1 MGALNL
7 RQLILLLSVSTALLI
22 LANTFYTSYNTQ
34 RTLLIEQTLEVNHAY
49 AAKTADSVNNF
60 LLSAQQQLLIAAQDV
75 VQAESDPKKLAHI
88 VKRLKEQTNSFS
100 SVMMLDAQGTALAI
114 SHPVQH
120 LLGKKLQN
128 YGAAQALKE
137 RRPLISQPYIS
148 VTDHLVVLVTHP
160 VFDAQGHYL
169 GFIGGS
175 IYLQEDNILHTLLG
189 QHYHRDQSAIYVV
202 DQHSQLLYH
211 QESQRIGERIVDNP
225 VIERVTGKKSGS
237 QQLINSQGIEMLAG
251 YAPVLSTG
259 WGVVAQRS
267 LDATLAGMD
276 EQMLIVAR
284 HSFPFFMLV
293 VLVVWLVS
301 RWIAKP
307 LWQLARS
314 AENLDKPDMHTQI
327 SNISGWYFEV
337 SQLKQALL
345 NGLAG
350 LNHKMG
356 KLNLDNITDP
366 LTALVN
372 RRGMQA
378 ALDNWQ
384 QVQQPFSV
392 ITGDIDHFKCINDQF
407 GHDVGDKVLQF
418 LAQHMHD
425 ALRPTDLACRVGGE
439 EFVMLLPNTDKSQAH
454 KVAERLRQRIESA
467 ICPQVGEP
475 ITLSFGVASWP
486 CAQASIATVM
496 KNADVAL
503 YAAKSAGRNRV
514 CSCYES
520 CE

>member
-1 MGALNL
+1 
-7 RQLILLLSVSTALLI
+7 
-22 LANTFYTSYNTQ
+22 
-34 RTLLIEQTLEVNHAY
+34 
-49 AAKTADSVNNF
+49 
-60 LLSAQQQLLIAAQDV
+60 
-75 VQAESDPKKLAHI
+75 
-88 VKRLKEQTNSFS
+88 
-100 SVMMLDAQGTALAI
+100 
-114 SHPVQH
+114 
-120 LLGKKLQN
+120 
-128 YGAAQALKE
+128 
-137 RRPLISQPYIS
+137 
-148 VTDHLVVLVTHP
+148 
-160 VFDAQGHYL
+160 
-169 GFIGGS
+169 
-175 IYLQEDNILHTLLG
+175 
-189 QHYHRDQSAIYVV
+189 
-202 DQHSQLLYH
+202 
-211 QESQRIGERIVDNP
+211 
-225 VIERVTGKKSGS
+225 
-237 QQLINSQGIEMLAG
+237 
-251 YAPVLSTG
+251 
-259 WGVVAQRS
+259 
-267 LDATLAGMD
+267 
-276 EQMLIVAR
+276 MLIVAR

-327 SNISGWYFEV
+327 SKISGWYFEV

-392 ITGDIDHFKCINDQF
+392 ITGDIDHFKRINDQF